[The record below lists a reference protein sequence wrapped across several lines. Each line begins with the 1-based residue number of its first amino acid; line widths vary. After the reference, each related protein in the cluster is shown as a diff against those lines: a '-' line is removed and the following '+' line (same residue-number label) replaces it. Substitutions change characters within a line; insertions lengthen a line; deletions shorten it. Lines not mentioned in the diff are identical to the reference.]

1 MFKRFFI
8 LLGIPVLVG
17 LSLTGL
23 EPLMA
28 QNDEAIKVAQ
38 EERKQRFKASGA
50 SMKALYRE
58 HLPAEDYQ
66 AIKAEATVLVKWAK
80 DMPEAFPFGSDS
92 DNDEAKPEIWTDFEG
107 FKSAAK
113 AYETASLDLQKAAEQ
128 NDISLVK
135 TAIGSVGASCKAC
148 HKKYRKK

>member
-1 MFKRFFI
+1 MIKRLFI
-8 LLGIPVLVG
+8 LIGILVLVG
-17 LSLTGL
+17 LTFSGF

-28 QNDEAIKVAQ
+28 QSDEAIRAAQ
-38 EERKQRFKASGA
+38 EERKQRFKASSA

-58 HLPAEDYQ
+58 YLPAEDYQ
-66 AIKAEATVLVKWAK
+66 AIKAEATVLVKWAI

-92 DNDEAKPEIWTDFEG
+92 NNDEAKPEIWTDFEG

-113 AYETASLDLQKAAEQ
+113 AFETASLDLQKAAEQ

-135 TAIGSVGASCKAC
+135 TALGSVGASCKAC
-148 HKKYRKK
+148 HQKYRKK

>member
-1 MFKRFFI
+1 VIKRLFI
-8 LLGIPVLVG
+8 LIGIPVLVG
-17 LSLTGL
+17 LTLSGF

-28 QNDEAIKVAQ
+28 QSDEAIKVAQ
-38 EERKQRFKASGA
+38 EERKQRFKASSA

-58 HLPAEDYQ
+58 YLPAEDYQ
-66 AIKAEATVLVKWAK
+66 AIKAEATVLVKWAI

-92 DNDEAKPEIWTDFEG
+92 NNDEAKPEIWTDFEG

-113 AYETASLDLQKAAEQ
+113 VFETASLDLQTAAEQ

-135 TAIGSVGASCKAC
+135 TALGSVGASCKAC
-148 HKKYRKK
+148 HQKYRKK

>member
-1 MFKRFFI
+1 MFKRIMI
-8 LLGIPVLVG
+8 LVGIPVLIGVTLAG
-17 LSLTGL
+17 FQ
-23 EPLMA
+23 PLMA
-28 QNDEAIKVAQ
+28 QSEHAIKTAQ
-38 EERKQRFKASGA
+38 EERKKRFKASGA

-58 HLPAEDYQ
+58 YLPAQDYQ

-92 DNDEAKPEIWTDFEG
+92 DNDEAKPNIWTDFEG
-107 FKSAAK
+107 FKSAALVF
-113 AYETASLDLQKAAEQ
+113 EEASLELQNAAEQ

-135 TAIGSVGASCKAC
+135 TAIGGVGASCKAC